1 MNTLKPE
8 KRLAVLSALVEG
20 NSIRSTSRMTGVH
33 KTTIAKLL
41 VEVGSQCACLL
52 DAKMRNLHCEAI
64 EADEVWTFVKK
75 KEAKLT
81 RQEKRNGSQLGDQY
95 VFVAL
100 DPDTK
105 LVPVFV
111 VGKRN
116 AEVTGQFVQEL
127 RSRINNHPQI
137 TTDGFL
143 PYLVA
148 IEEAF
153 GSGVHYATLVKTYAA
168 EDPGAGRYS
177 PPKVSGVEITR
188 VSGNPEA
195 KRICTSY
202 VERNNLTMRLALKR
216 LNRLT
221 LAFSKKLENLKAAL
235 SLHFAYYNFCRIHG
249 SLRVTPAMA
258 AGITNRLWTLEELI
272 TSKCSQY

>member
-8 KRLAVLSALVEG
+8 KRLAILSALVEG
-20 NSIRSTSRMTGVH
+20 NSIRSISRMTGVH
-33 KTTIAKLL
+33 KTTIARLL
-41 VEVGSQCACLL
+41 NVVGNQCACLL
-52 DAKMRNLHCEAI
+52 DAKMRNLHCQAI

-81 RQEKRNGSQLGDQY
+81 REERRNGSALGDQY
-95 VFVAL
+95 IFVAL

-116 AEVTGQFVQEL
+116 VEIARQFVQEL
-127 RSRINNHPQI
+127 RRRVSNHPQI
-137 TTDGFL
+137 TTDGF
-143 PYLVA
+143 PAYLDAV
-148 IEEAF
+148 ERAF
-153 GSGVHYATLVKTYAA
+153 GSGVHYATLVKSYAA

-177 PPKVSGVEITR
+177 PPKVNGVEITR
-188 VSGNPEA
+188 VSGNPEP

-235 SLHFAYYNFCRIHG
+235 SLHFAYYNFCRIHS

-258 AGITNRLWTLEELI
+258 AGVTDHLWTLEDLMSSCRSI
-272 TSKCSQY
+272 

>member
-8 KRLAVLSALVEG
+8 KKFAVLSALVEG

-33 KTTIAKLL
+33 KTTITRLL
-41 VEVGSQCACLL
+41 NEVGNQCASML

-64 EADEVWTFVKK
+64 EADEVWTFVGK
-75 KEAKLT
+75 KERKLT
-81 RQEKRNGSQLGDQY
+81 PEEKLNGSGLGDQY
-95 VFVAL
+95 VFVGL
-100 DPDTK
+100 DPETK
-105 LVPVFV
+105 LVPTFI
-111 VGKRN
+111 VGKRD
-116 AEVTGQFVQEL
+116 AKTTRQFVQDL
-127 RSRINNHPQI
+127 RRRINNHPQI

-143 PYLVA
+143 PYLDA
-148 IEEAF
+148 IERAF
-153 GSGVHYATLVKTYAA
+153 GSEVDYATLVKTYAA
-168 EDPGAGRYS
+168 QDPGPGRYS

-188 VSGNPEA
+188 ISGKPQE

-235 SLHFAYYNFCRIHG
+235 FLHFAYYNFCRIHS
-249 SLRVTPAMA
+249 SLRITPAMA
-258 AGITNRLWTLEELI
+258 AGVSDHLWTLEELV
-272 TSKCSQY
+272 TPNCC